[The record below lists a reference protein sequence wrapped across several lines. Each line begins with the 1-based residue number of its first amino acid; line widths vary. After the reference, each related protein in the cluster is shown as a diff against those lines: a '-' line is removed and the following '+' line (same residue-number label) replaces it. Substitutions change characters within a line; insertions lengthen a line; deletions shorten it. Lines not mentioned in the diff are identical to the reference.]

1 MTFDLHIQIDD
12 QSPEAMALETIASRD
27 CVSPEDAVKRLLKA
41 FAVQSDPDNFDHLF
55 TPEKIAFIRA
65 AEAEAET
72 GNNLTMEQVKENLKV
87 RRQAWLANH
96 PA

>member
-12 QSPEAMALETIASRD
+12 QSPEAIALESIASRD
-27 CVSPEDAVKRLLKA
+27 HVSPEDVVKRLLQA
-41 FAVQSDPDNFDHLF
+41 FAVQSDPDNYDHIF
-55 TPEKIAFIRA
+55 TPQLMATLDAAR
-65 AEAEAET
+65 AEART
-72 GNNLTMEQVKENLKV
+72 GNNLTMEQVKENLKA